1 MASRVPTGQTVE
13 VRFTTVSF
21 GTQETCDTDF
31 IEIYDVSRAS
41 AGGGTTMTTRFC
53 GNVRLRVYWCFG
65 EGVNII
71 QGDHGGQRLG
81 FVDFNFVVP
90 LSAPF

>member
-31 IEIYDVSRAS
+31 IDIYDVSRAS

-71 QGDHGGQRLG
+71 QGDHGGQRLEG
-81 FVDFNFVVP
+81 
-90 LSAPF
+90 